1 MDKVSTILVY
11 ALQFYLA
18 KLSSHPYLN
27 PPFWSKTTLPSTD
40 LISSILMI
48 KNRCSLDN
56 KNNISSLTHQGRIQF
71 AHV

>member
-27 PPFWSKTTLPSTD
+27 PKS
-40 LISSILMI
+40 
-48 KNRCSLDN
+48 
-56 KNNISSLTHQGRIQF
+56 SSLLVKN
-71 AHV
+71 HVT